1 MIVKESNIQIKGGKR
16 EFKADSAWKK
26 KLKTIYSALVY
37 FFIEQCKLFLKE
49 CELNHNLFYR
59 KIV

>member
-26 KLKTIYSALVY
+26 NLKQYIQL
-37 FFIEQCKLFLKE
+37 
-49 CELNHNLFYR
+49 
-59 KIV
+59 